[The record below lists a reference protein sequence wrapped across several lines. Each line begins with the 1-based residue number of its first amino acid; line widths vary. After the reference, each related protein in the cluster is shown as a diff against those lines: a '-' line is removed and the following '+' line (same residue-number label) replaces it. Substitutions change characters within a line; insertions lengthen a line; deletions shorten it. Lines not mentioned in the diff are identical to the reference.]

1 MPRLSKRTLAF
12 LFLLLFLLIAP
23 NLIRVNA
30 QSTTGQ
36 SGVINGVLAHEMT
49 SQEAQTLAKSNI
61 TWVSCDVTFDRS
73 DSSNW
78 YQIYNLAKQNNLSL
92 LGILDQHLM
101 NYSQTFQLNDWS
113 NAVNQAINEFGD
125 VVKTWE
131 IWNEPNF
138 PDSSLGCF
146 DGTAQQYVALM
157 QTAYDNIKAA
167 DPSDTV
173 IGLGGVP
180 LFTGAEPT
188 ISNTYAQQAYAWT
201 QIVVQLGGMKY
212 CDAIAV
218 HAYPY
223 GAYTQ
228 ISQLAFQYFLLNYQQ
243 LCVGKPVWVTEVGQE
258 SFSTNWTATEAQQSN
273 FLTQSYSLLQ
283 RLGVR
288 AYFWYELCDNYTVR
302 ADSNFGLF
310 NNSGNQKDAFNA
322 FANVASSNSASPNSS
337 PTPAPSSNPATSSP
351 TLSTAPSAAPA
362 KTPIDLSTPAV
373 PELSFGLVLVLVIAA
388 SLCTALIRKRQ
399 TNAAVTNQV
408 TNSKKA
414 SRIATQI

>member
-1 MPRLSKRTLAF
+1 MLRSTKRTLTF
-12 LFLLLFLLIAP
+12 LFLLLFFLIAP
-23 NLIRVNA
+23 NLTRVNA

-36 SGVINGVLAHEMT
+36 SVMINGVLAHEMT
-49 SQEAQTLAKSNI
+49 SQEAQSLAKSNI

-113 NAVNQAINEFGD
+113 NAVNQAVNEFGD

-138 PDSSLGCF
+138 PDSCLGCF

-157 QTAYDNIKAA
+157 QTAYYNIKAA
-167 DPSDTV
+167 APSDTV

-201 QIVVQLGGMKY
+201 QNVVQLGGMKY

-223 GAYTQ
+223 GAYNQ
-228 ISQLAFQYFLLNYQQ
+228 ISQFAFQYFLQNYRQ

-258 SFSTNWTATEAQQSN
+258 SLSTNWTATEAQQSN

-283 RLGVR
+283 NLGVK
-288 AYFWYELCDNYTVR
+288 AYFWYELCDNYSVR
-302 ADSNFGLF
+302 PGSNFGLY

-322 FANVASSNSASPNSS
+322 FATAASSNSASPNSS
-337 PTPAPSSNPATSSP
+337 PTPAPSSNLDTSSP
-351 TLSTAPSAAPA
+351 TLTTTLTGAPTTSLLPSPA
-362 KTPIDLSTPAV
+362 TNPTPTPI
-373 PELSFGLVLVLVIAA
+373 PELSLLVLLPLFVSIVLITVKLRHQKNIVKT
-388 SLCTALIRKRQ
+388 S
-399 TNAAVTNQV
+399 
-408 TNSKKA
+408 
-414 SRIATQI
+414 

>member
-1 MPRLSKRTLAF
+1 M
-12 LFLLLFLLIAP
+12 
-23 NLIRVNA
+23 
-30 QSTTGQ
+30 GQ

-49 SQEAQTLAKSNI
+49 SQEAQALAKSNI
-61 TWVSCDVTFDRS
+61 TWVSGDVTFNRS

-78 YQIYNLAKQNNLSL
+78 FQIYNLAKQNNLSL

-131 IWNEPNF
+131 VWNEPNF
-138 PDSSLGCF
+138 PDSCLGCF

-157 QTAYDNIKAA
+157 QIAYDNIKAA
-167 DPSDTV
+167 APSDTV
-173 IGLGGVP
+173 IGLGGIP

-188 ISNTYAQQAYAWT
+188 ISNTYAQQAYVWT
-201 QIVVQLGGMKY
+201 QNVVQLGGMEY

-228 ISQLAFQYFLLNYQQ
+228 ISQFAFQYFLQNYQQ

-258 SFSTNWTATEAQQSN
+258 SFSTNWTATEAQQST

-288 AYFWYELCDNYTVR
+288 AYFWYELCDNYAVR
-302 ADSNFGLF
+302 PDSNFGLF
-310 NNSGNQKDAFNA
+310 SNSGNQKDAFNA
-322 FANVASSNSASPNSS
+322 FVNVTSSNSASPNSS
-337 PTPAPSSNPATSSP
+337 PTSTPSSNPATSSP
-351 TLSTAPSAAPA
+351 TIATTPTAAPSPIPA
-362 KTPIDLSTPAV
+362 DSSTPAV
-373 PELSFGLVLVLVIAA
+373 PELSFGLVLALVIAT
-388 SLCTALIRKRQ
+388 SLCTLLIRKRQ
-399 TNAAVTNQV
+399 TNAVVINRV

>member
-1 MPRLSKRTLAF
+1 
-12 LFLLLFLLIAP
+12 
-23 NLIRVNA
+23 
-30 QSTTGQ
+30 
-36 SGVINGVLAHEMT
+36 
-49 SQEAQTLAKSNI
+49 
-61 TWVSCDVTFDRS
+61 
-73 DSSNW
+73 
-78 YQIYNLAKQNNLSL
+78 
-92 LGILDQHLM
+92 M

-138 PDSSLGCF
+138 PNSSFGCF

-201 QIVVQLGGMKY
+201 QNVVQLGGMKY

-223 GAYTQ
+223 GAYNQ

-258 SFSTNWTATEAQQSN
+258 SFSTNWTATEAQQSS

-302 ADSNFGLF
+302 ADSNFGLL
-310 NNSGNQKDAFNA
+310 NNSGNPKDAFNA
-322 FANVASSNSASPNSS
+322 FVNVASSNSASPNSS
-337 PTPAPSSNPATSSP
+337 PTPALHPIHHFFTSLTTTP
-351 TLSTAPSAAPA
+351 TAAPTT
-362 KTPIDLSTPAV
+362 TPTDSSTPAV
-373 PELSFGLVLVLVIAA
+373 PELSFGLVLVLVIAI
-388 SLCTALIRKRQ
+388 SLWTLLIRKRQ
-399 TNAAVTNQV
+399 TNTVVTNRV

-414 SRIATQI
+414 SRIATQICASLSENLWQILFWAVHVIVD

>member
-1 MPRLSKRTLAF
+1 
-12 LFLLLFLLIAP
+12 
-23 NLIRVNA
+23 
-30 QSTTGQ
+30 
-36 SGVINGVLAHEMT
+36 
-49 SQEAQTLAKSNI
+49 
-61 TWVSCDVTFDRS
+61 
-73 DSSNW
+73 
-78 YQIYNLAKQNNLSL
+78 
-92 LGILDQHLM
+92 
-101 NYSQTFQLNDWS
+101 
-113 NAVNQAINEFGD
+113 
-125 VVKTWE
+125 
-131 IWNEPNF
+131 
-138 PDSSLGCF
+138 
-146 DGTAQQYVALM
+146 
-157 QTAYDNIKAA
+157 
-167 DPSDTV
+167 
-173 IGLGGVP
+173 
-180 LFTGAEPT
+180 
-188 ISNTYAQQAYAWT
+188 
-201 QIVVQLGGMKY
+201 
-212 CDAIAV
+212 
-218 HAYPY
+218 
-223 GAYTQ
+223 
-228 ISQLAFQYFLLNYQQ
+228 LAFQYFLLNYQQ

-302 ADSNFGLF
+302 TDSNFGLF

>member
-1 MPRLSKRTLAF
+1 MPGSKKRTLAF
-12 LFLLLFLLIAP
+12 LFLLLFYLITP

-113 NAVNQAINEFGD
+113 DAVNQAINEFGD

-138 PDSSLGCF
+138 PDSSLGFF

-157 QTAYDNIKAA
+157 QTAYDNIKAVS
-167 DPSDTV
+167 PSDTV

-180 LFTGAEPT
+180 LFTGAEPN
-188 ISNTYAQQAYAWT
+188 ISNTYAQQAYVWT
-201 QIVVQLGGMKY
+201 QNVVQLGGMKY

-223 GAYTQ
+223 GAYNQ
-228 ISQLAFQYFLLNYQQ
+228 ISQFAFQYLLQNYQQ
-243 LCVGKPVWVTEVGQE
+243 LCVDKPVWVTEVGQE
-258 SFSTNWTATEAQQSN
+258 SFSTNWTATEAQQSS

-310 NNSGNQKDAFNA
+310 NNSGNPKDSFNA

-337 PTPAPSSNPATSSP
+337 PTPVPSSNPATSSP
-351 TLSTAPSAAPA
+351 TPTTTLTAAPSTAPTDS
-362 KTPIDLSTPAV
+362 STPTI
-373 PELSFGLVLVLVIAA
+373 PELSFGLVLALVIAT
-388 SLCTALIRKRQ
+388 SFCTALIRKRQ
-399 TNAAVTNQV
+399 TNAVVTNRV

-414 SRIATQI
+414 SRIPTQI